1 MAQLAQCL
9 GFDLPDTFAR
19 DLEALTDFLQGVLGT
34 SLQAKAHLARAL
46 FTRGQCTQ
54 HLRGV
59 FLQVHTDDRFG
70 RRNRLAIFN
79 EVAQVRIFFLA
90 NRSVERDRF
99 LCDLEHFAN
108 LGHRDIHPAGDLF
121 RSGLAPQFLHQ
132 LPRGTNQLVD
142 GLDHVHRN
150 TNRPGLIG
158 NRAGNRLANPPGGI
172 RGELVTTTVFELVDC
187 LHQTDVAFLDQI
199 QKLQTAVGVL
209 LGNRNHQ
216 AQVSLDQLAHS
227 LLGVHI
233 ALDHLALGALELGD
247 RYTGLLLQ
255 LFQVGLAVL
264 LLPAVLLAQ
273 LFALR
278 LIVLLFERLDL
289 ALEHTHGVDSLVHLV
304 EQPLAFRI
312 GVLQFTDNAR
322 DFDPLAVHH
331 PSRLTMF
338 LSFRLGVDRL
348 QLFEQQR
355 RFLLVLEQSIDAADG
370 YPDAGL
376 QNFFG
381 DLFFVEDYD
390 FFDIAHATLEVLA

>member
-1 MAQLAQCL
+1 MTQLAQRL
-9 GFDLPDTFAR
+9 SFDLPDTFAR
-19 DLEALTDFLQGVLGT
+19 ELEALTHFFQGMLGT
-34 SLQAKAHLARAL
+34 ILQAKAHLDHA
-46 FTRGQCTQ
+46 FFPRGQGTQ

-59 FLQVHTDDRFG
+59 FLQVHADDCFG

-79 EVAQVRIFFLA
+79 EDAKMRIFFLA
-90 NRSVERDRF
+90 NRSFKRDRF
-99 LCDLEHFAN
+99 LCDLEHFAD
-108 LGHRDIHPAGDLF
+108 LGHRDIHPAGNLF
-121 RSGLAPQFLHQ
+121 RSGLAAQLLHQ

-158 NRAGNRLANPPGGI
+158 NRAGNRLTNPPGRIG
-172 RGELVTTTVFELVDC
+172 GELVTTTVFELIDR

-216 AQVSLDQLAHS
+216 AQVSLDQLALG

-247 RYTGLLLQ
+247 RYAGLLLQ

-264 LLPAVLLAQ
+264 LLPAVLLAE

-278 LIVLLFERLDL
+278 LVVLLLERLDL
-289 ALEHTHGVDSLVHLV
+289 ALEHTHGVDSLVDLV
-304 EQPLAFRI
+304 QQPLAFRV

-370 YPDAGL
+370 DPDARL
-376 QNFFG
+376 QDLFG
-381 DLFFVEDYD
+381 DLFLVEDYD
-390 FFDIAHATLEVLA
+390 FFDVAHATLEVLA